1 MPSKPLGPCTTPSLV
16 VEVDKLK
23 VAVLGATGLVG
34 QRFVKLL
41 VDHPFFEVVALTA
54 SSKSAGKK
62 YCEATNWM
70 LGPDF
75 PEAVK
80 DLEVLET
87 SPEAIKRCGYV
98 VDLVFSA
105 LPSNVAKELEPT
117 FAKEGFNVVSNAS
130 AMRMFDDVPLVVP
143 EINPDHLH
151 LIHVQRRER
160 GWRGLI
166 ATNPNCS
173 TIILTLSLKPIID
186 YVGVE
191 AVHVTTMQA
200 VSGAGFSGVASMA
213 IIDNIIPFIAKE
225 EEKIQTESLKIL
237 GKLSEGF
244 VKFADIAISASCNR
258 VCVLDGHLESVFV
271 KLRRSVDLDEL
282 KDVLRGFRGL
292 PQELKLPT
300 APPSPIIVREEE
312 DRPQPRLD
320 REEHKGMSIVVG
332 RLRYGKDGW
341 LKYIVLGN
349 NIVRGAAGNS
359 VLIGEVMVKKGFL

>member
-1 MPSKPLGPCTTPSLV
+1 V

-41 VDHPFFEVVALTA
+41 ANHMFFEVVALTA

-62 YCEATNWM
+62 YCEATKWM

-75 PEAVK
+75 PKTVE

-87 SPEAIKRCGYV
+87 SPEAVKRCGYN

-105 LPSNVAKELEPT
+105 LPSDVAKELEPA
-117 FAKEGFNVVSNAS
+117 FAREGFKVVSNAS

-143 EINPDHLH
+143 EINPDHLY
-151 LIHVQRRER
+151 LIHVQRKKR
-160 GWRGLI
+160 GWKGFI

-173 TIILTLSLKPIID
+173 TIILTLSLKPIVD
-186 YVGVE
+186 YAGVE

-200 VSGAGFSGVASMA
+200 ISGAGFSGVASMA
-213 IIDNIIPFIAKE
+213 IIDNVIPFIAKE

-237 GKLSEGF
+237 GRLSEDS

-271 KLRRSVDLDEL
+271 KLKKDVDLEGL
-282 KDVLRGFRGL
+282 KGVLRSFRGL
-292 PQELKLPT
+292 PQELKLPM
-300 APPSPIIVREEE
+300 APPSPVIVREEE

-320 REEHKGMSIVVG
+320 REVHKGMSVVVG

-341 LKYIVLGN
+341 LKYMVLGN
-349 NIVRGAAGNS
+349 NVMRGAAGNS
-359 VLIGEVMVKKGFL
+359 ILIGELMVKKDFL